1 MTAKT
6 KSIAIIIGTLVV
18 GVIIGSLAT
27 GAIYSQRVAEF
38 QALRNDT
45 GLTRFLERVIEPT
58 DEAQRE
64 QIRTILN
71 EAAQQQLA
79 LRRSIVLEHR
89 QIMDDLREEMADL
102 LTDNQKQELRRF
114 IENERRRRPGLP
126 PSEFMRRPDDNRQR
140 RLQPDSSRRRF
151 PRRRFE
157 QRGDSLGGF

>member
-18 GVIIGSLAT
+18 GIIIGSLAT
-27 GAIYSQRVAEF
+27 GAIHSQRVAEF

-64 QIRTILN
+64 QIRAILN
-71 EAAQQQLA
+71 ASARQQLE

-89 QIMDDLREEMADL
+89 QLFEDLQEDL
-102 LTDNQKQELRRF
+102 AEILTDEQKQQLRRWM
-114 IENERRRRPGLP
+114 EDERQRRRTTFSPDV
-126 PSEFMRRPDDNRQR
+126 MRRPEEGRLR
-140 RLQPDSSRRRF
+140 RVPRDSAGRRIPPRRF
-151 PRRRFE
+151 RPPA
-157 QRGDSLGGF
+157 DSAGIP